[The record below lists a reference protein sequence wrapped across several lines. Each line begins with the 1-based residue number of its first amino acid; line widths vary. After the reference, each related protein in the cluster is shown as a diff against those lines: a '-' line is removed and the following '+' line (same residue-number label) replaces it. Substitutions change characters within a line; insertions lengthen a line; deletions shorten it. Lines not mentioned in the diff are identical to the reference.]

1 MSTLSEYDKK
11 VNTVKGLYISALVF
25 ASISLL
31 GKILY
36 VVTGDRDSMA
46 KLESRLLSA
55 THLQSG
61 VVSRVVQVGLDG
73 GLTLAVVLL
82 ACAVAVQNDLFK
94 HLNVN
99 VNVKV

>member
-82 ACAVAVQNDLFK
+82 ACAVAVQNDIIDLSAK
-94 HLNVN
+94 SIA
-99 VNVKV
+99 

>member
-1 MSTLSEYDKK
+1 MLTESEYDKK

-25 ASISLL
+25 ACISLL

-55 THLQSG
+55 IIFNL
-61 VVSRVVQVGLDG
+61 
-73 GLTLAVVLL
+73 VLL
-82 ACAVAVQNDLFK
+82 ALFK
-94 HLNVN
+94 LVLM
-99 VNVKV
+99 VV

>member
-1 MSTLSEYDKK
+1 MQSELSEYDKK
-11 VNTVKGLYISALVF
+11 LKTVKGLYISALVF
-25 ASISLL
+25 ASISLV

-82 ACAVAVQNDLFK
+82 ACAVAVQNDAIEIPFK
-94 HLNVN
+94 A
-99 VNVKV
+99 

>member
-1 MSTLSEYDKK
+1 MLTESEYDKK

-25 ASISLL
+25 ACISLL

-61 VVSRVVQVGLDG
+61 VISRVVQVGLDG

-82 ACAVAVQNDLFK
+82 AIAVAVQNDIFESGEIKNL
-94 HLNVN
+94 
-99 VNVKV
+99 